1 MRKRLVIRLISKKMV
16 KKIQALVLYGKS
28 YIIVTQGLTL
38 ISYLLITT
46 RGYSLIS
53 GLFWFKIITSA
64 ILISSTISYKKSVIY
79 MFLNVGISEAF
90 LIYTLLI
97 LDFSIFMSL
106 IIFI

>member
-1 MRKRLVIRLISKKMV
+1 MV

-38 ISYLLITT
+38 ISYFLITT
-46 RGYSLIS
+46 RGYGLIS